1 MQVPDS
7 WSTQELE
14 SGASDHRVL
23 DLPGMFST
31 RDMQICDPQRKK
43 DTECKRRFPLNSC
56 HVSSKRKRHKQDEG
70 SSMSSG
76 DRIECISIA
85 SEINSQLL
93 KTKLRNSNENRIPL
107 DTIIS
112 NMPYIDILKDV
123 FEEGGSL
130 LSGVPRLQYATEIS
144 RDADRTYV
152 DVPIVTRR
160 YEEAFMREALGDSER
175 SCVMDGECEC
185 MFIDPDVPF
194 TAMEFLLPNEDRP
207 RERQMCVICL
217 RKCTQKLFY
226 DMVYRISIPNGVV
239 IQRYGNIV
247 NEIGEYSRDACL
259 ICPPTAAVHC
269 MPLPIVAHQRNRY
282 SVHSKNGKRYLQQHR
297 VQFDPG
303 FH

>member
-7 WSTQELE
+7 WSTHELE
-14 SGASDHRVL
+14 SCFTDHRATDVPNVL
-23 DLPGMFST
+23 LT
-31 RDMQICDPQRKK
+31 H
-43 DTECKRRFPLNSC
+43 DTQCEGGAKCKRKFPSK
-56 HVSSKRKRHKQDEG
+56 SSHASSNRKRLRRDEDLTISLG
-70 SSMSSG
+70 NR
-76 DRIECISIA
+76 DECVSIA

-93 KTKLRNSNENRIPL
+93 KTKIRNSNEHRIPL

-112 NMPYIDILKDV
+112 NMPYVDILKDV

-130 LSGVPRLQYATEIS
+130 LSNVPRLQYASEIS
-144 RDADRTYV
+144 RDTDRTYV
-152 DVPIVTRR
+152 DVPIVTRK
-160 YEEAFMREALGDSER
+160 YEEAFMREAFGDSER

-185 MFIDPDVPF
+185 MFIDPVMPF
-194 TAMEFLLPNEDRP
+194 TAMEFLLPNESRP
-207 RERQMCVICL
+207 HERQMCVICL

-247 NEIGEYSRDACL
+247 NEVGEYSRDACL
-259 ICPPTAAVHC
+259 TCPPTAAVHC